1 MAGEQLYT
9 SIQVSRMTGA
19 TGAQLRNWDKQGVL
33 CARRTGEGISNNRK
47 LYTDE
52 DIETVR
58 DILLF
63 QELGMQLKE
72 IRAILNA
79 PEEERRRQIAL
90 CTERLRRQYSRLR
103 GRIALSS
110 VGEAAG
116 TAHLREAAE
125 LAGGYGPLSDA
136 YAEEENIQQV
146 MRWIQTHPPKDLK
159 LFAQELGSIAQR
171 FLQLRESPD
180 WHRTELAITDFCD
193 FWSKRFGWPS
203 AGQMLSLHAVF
214 SEQNAMTA
222 AIDEAA
228 GAGTAEFIA
237 GIFFLAWVSSALECL
252 DNILAYLYRPLLGM
266 DNAGASAD
274 DAIVEA
280 ADVLAAFAC
289 EFSNHAYAHTSEPS
303 AEQAAWLTELAAAV
317 FDLLEDAALD
327 DELDCYLELEDF
339 AAIDGP
345 ALESAQGLLGAHL
358 EGRLDE
364 WLAERGKAELRA
376 RAAEWLDAL
385 QVQWAREC
393 REGPTAFPIGLQSG
407 DGDAPSD
414 QSKDNQSTGDGN
426 GGDGAINE
434 EAECGSP
441 LDNPAFRSW
450 FDEWFARAHPTLPEA
465 VRAHEDE
472 SIARMKSSL
481 EAAACRKEE

>member
-33 CARRTGEGISNNRK
+33 YARRTGEGISNNRK

-146 MRWIQTHPPKDLK
+146 MRWIQTHPPKDLE
-159 LFAQELGSIAQR
+159 LFAQEIGSIAQR

-203 AGQMLSLHAVF
+203 AGQMLSLHTVF

-252 DNILAYLYRPLLGM
+252 DDILAYLYRPLLGM
-266 DNAGASAD
+266 DDAGASAD

-289 EFSNHAYAHTSEPS
+289 EFSNHAYTHTSEPS
-303 AEQAAWLTELAAAV
+303 AEQAAWLTELAAAM

-345 ALESAQGLLGAHL
+345 ALESARGLLTARL

-364 WLAERGKAELRA
+364 WLAEGGMDALQSRA
-376 RAAEWLDAL
+376 NEWLDTL
-385 QVQWAREC
+385 QAQWMCEC
-393 REGPTAFPIGLQSG
+393 GQQ
-407 DGDAPSD
+407 PSD
-414 QSKDNQSTGDGN
+414 GRAENDG
-426 GGDGAINE
+426 
-434 EAECGSP
+434 P
-441 LDNPAFRSW
+441 LENPAFRRWLADW
-450 FDEWFARAHPTLPEA
+450 FDQAHPTPPEA
-465 VRAHEDE
+465 VRAREGE
-472 SIARMKSSL
+472 SIAQIKVSL
-481 EAAACRKEE
+481 EAATCGKEE